1 MPLTLLITGFGPF
14 PGAPENPSGLL
25 ARRLARLR
33 RPAFADVRRIA
44 HVFPTSYAAVAR
56 ELPALLTRQ
65 RPDALLMFGLA
76 PRTRHLRIET
86 RAHNRA
92 SALFPDAERRK
103 PSALRLAANGPD
115 FLPVRAPVSRL
126 VQAARAAGT
135 RAALSRDAGRYLC
148 NALLWRALETE
159 TRAGRPRVAAF
170 IHIPRAQRLPF
181 AKLVRAGEAIMR
193 EILAAARRSR

>member
-25 ARRLARLR
+25 ARRLVRLR

-44 HVFPTSYAAVAR
+44 HVFPTTYVAIER
-56 ELPALLTRQ
+56 DLPALLAKH

-76 PRTRHLRIET
+76 PRSRHLRIET

-92 SALFPDAERRK
+92 SAILPDAERRK
-103 PSALRLAANGPD
+103 PSALRLAAHGTD
-115 FLPVRAPVSRL
+115 LLPVRAPVARL

-135 RAALSRDAGRYLC
+135 RASLSHDAGRYLC
-148 NALLWRALETE
+148 NALLWRVLESE
-159 TRAGRPRVAAF
+159 TRAGRPRVTAF
-170 IHIPRAQRLPF
+170 VHVPRAQRLCF